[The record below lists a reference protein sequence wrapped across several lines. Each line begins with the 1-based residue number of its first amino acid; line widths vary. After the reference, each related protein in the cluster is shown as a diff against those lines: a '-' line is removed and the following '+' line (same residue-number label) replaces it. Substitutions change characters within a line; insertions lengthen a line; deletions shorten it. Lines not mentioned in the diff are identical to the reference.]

1 MGEGEP
7 NQPLRRTLQDYMANI
22 GPRYFDALARPNV
35 QTTNV
40 EIRASLIHLIH
51 QNKFHAL
58 DHKDPYAHLT
68 TFIRIYIFFEEFP
81 TMGKPI
87 SPLDILLFKWTV
99 VIFSIFFICLSFF
112 DPNTLFSPT
121 VLPPD
126 LTMVSPMAM
135 TVASPWRRDDE
146 DNFCALRH
154 PH

>member
-1 MGEGEP
+1 
-7 NQPLRRTLQDYMANI
+7 
-22 GPRYFDALARPNV
+22 
-35 QTTNV
+35 
-40 EIRASLIHLIH
+40 
-51 QNKFHAL
+51 
-58 DHKDPYAHLT
+58 
-68 TFIRIYIFFEEFP
+68 
-81 TMGKPI
+81 MGKPI